1 MNSSVIIKEVI
12 SEEDLKDFVQFPFS
26 LYKDHPCW
34 VGPIINEELETLN
47 KKKNPVFQNA
57 IANYFLAY
65 KNGLIVGRIAVIINW
80 IEVNEIKK
88 SKVRFGWFDFIDD
101 INVSKKLLEKVVLIG
116 RKNNLKHI
124 EGPVGFSNMD
134 KAGILLKGF
143 DELNTMITLYNYPY
157 YSKHLK
163 KLGYQKLA
171 QWVEYEIKISS
182 FEKSPEKI
190 RKFSKLILDRYS
202 LKILNFKSN
211 KEILPYVDQMFDL
224 LGKTYDKLQTFVPI
238 QPYQINYYKE
248 KYFRYIHP
256 EFIKCVVDNENNLI
270 AFLIT
275 MPSFSKA
282 LKKINGKLF
291 PFGFLRILWAQN
303 FIKKVSLYL
312 IGVRPDYQNKGAI
325 AIIMNELQKTFNKY
339 NIKVVETNP
348 ELEENTPIQT
358 LWKNYE
364 HRLHKKRATY
374 TKSIE

>member
-1 MNSSVIIKEVI
+1 
-12 SEEDLKDFVQFPFS
+12 
-26 LYKDHPCW
+26 
-34 VGPIINEELETLN
+34 
-47 KKKNPVFQNA
+47 
-57 IANYFLAY
+57 
-65 KNGLIVGRIAVIINW
+65 
-80 IEVNEIKK
+80 
-88 SKVRFGWFDFIDD
+88 
-101 INVSKKLLEKVVLIG
+101 
-116 RKNNLKHI
+116 
-124 EGPVGFSNMD
+124 MD
-134 KAGILLKGF
+134 KAGILIKGF

-157 YSKHLK
+157 YSEHLK

-224 LGKTYDKLQTFVPI
+224 LGKTYNELQTFVPI

-291 PFGFLRILWAQN
+291 PFGFFRILWAQK

-339 NIKVVETNP
+339 NINVVETNP

-364 HRLHKKRATY
+364 HRLHKKRATF

>member
-1 MNSSVIIKEVI
+1 MKSSIIIKEVI
-12 SEEDLKDFVQFPFS
+12 SEKDLKDFVQFPFS
-26 LYKDHPCW
+26 LYKNHPYW
-34 VGPIINEELETLN
+34 VGPIIKEELETLN

-101 INVSKKLLEKVVLIG
+101 LNVSKKLLEKVVLIG
-116 RKNNLKHI
+116 KKNNLKHI

-134 KAGILLKGF
+134 KAGILIKGF

-157 YSKHLK
+157 YSEHLK

-224 LGKTYDKLQTFVPI
+224 LGKTYNELQTFVPI

-291 PFGFLRILWAQN
+291 PFGFFRILWAQK

-339 NIKVVETNP
+339 NINVVETNP

-364 HRLHKKRATY
+364 HRLHKKRATF

>member
-1 MNSSVIIKEVI
+1 MNSSIIIKEVI

-26 LYKDHPCW
+26 LYKDHPYW

-116 RKNNLKHI
+116 KKNNLKHI

-134 KAGILLKGF
+134 KAGILIKGF

-157 YSKHLK
+157 YSEHLK

-224 LGKTYDKLQTFVPI
+224 LGKTYNELQTFVPI

-291 PFGFLRILWAQN
+291 PFGFFRILWAQK

>member
-1 MNSSVIIKEVI
+1 MNSSIIIKEVI

-26 LYKDHPCW
+26 LYKDHPYW

-116 RKNNLKHI
+116 KKNNLKHI

-134 KAGILLKGF
+134 KAGILIKGF

-157 YSKHLK
+157 YSEHLK

-224 LGKTYDKLQTFVPI
+224 LGKTYNELQTFVPI

-291 PFGFLRILWAQN
+291 PFGFFRILWAQK

-339 NIKVVETNP
+339 NINVVETNP

-364 HRLHKKRATY
+364 HRLHKKRATF